1 MHPPLADAYLPFAFA
16 CMGWGPGLVALL
28 MGIVVTYY
36 ASILLASLHEFNGVR
51 YVRYRDLATAICGN
65 PWAGYAVVTFQQV
78 GRPLGGGCALRAPAL
93 ISASCF
99 GSHAFSEL
107 HAAPLSPPP

>member
-1 MHPPLADAYLPFAFA
+1 
-16 CMGWGPGLVALL
+16 MGWAPGIVALL
-28 MGIVVTYY
+28 MGIAVTYY

-78 GRPLGGGCALRAPAL
+78 GLSIMWNLRCPSSAALHRNRVHLTVPWVTCYL
-93 ISASCF
+93 
-99 GSHAFSEL
+99 
-107 HAAPLSPPP
+107 